1 MNTYRKYSKYAKCF
15 WLMTAIATM
24 MCASSCE
31 DFLTR
36 IPQENLSVDSYF
48 KSDGDFK
55 LYADGLYPSFTDQA
69 SSIWLDFRSD
79 IIGVWSSKSGNRSY
93 AELHN
98 GSMTPSSGAAGMYW
112 NWSSIRSAYV
122 LLENI
127 DNIEL
132 SAASKNLYTGT
143 AYYLLAYRYF
153 VMFRA
158 YENVPIVRQV
168 LKIEEADVP
177 SSPKEEVF
185 AEALSHINRAIELLP
200 SLGPTERERGRLTKL
215 VALTLKT
222 DMLLYAAGYYNEAL
236 SGAGFNDAATAAQA
250 MMTEAR
256 NKGYRL
262 SNDYNSLFIAARQ
275 ADAEP
280 QKEIVFEW
288 VRLLDVATTSF
299 CRTNFGPLRPY
310 SNSGYGDFALT
321 QECVDMFE
329 CTDGLHISKSPLY
342 NPENPFDSRDPRLEL
357 TTIYPGRI
365 CTAQDGAQWVGNT
378 LSNWYYDSNGNKT
391 EVNDVNYMKTEL
403 SAIDKAPTGYINIK
417 YWDRYQG
424 TGGGYTSY
432 INYRYGEL
440 LLMYAEAMNE
450 AHGASNDVRNALT
463 ELRARAGMPAVT
475 AATNPTTESLRT
487 LIRNER
493 VVELACEGKRY
504 WDLKRWRL
512 LEELLNKPQHSIAIA
527 KTFNPDGSAASYLD
541 KLTIPVS
548 VDGSKTEEFEIP
560 SGATGGEVVNTPKFL
575 GGKFW
580 VWPIPESAI
589 NASPGKA
596 LKQHPLWE

>member
-1 MNTYRKYSKYAKCF
+1 MNTYKKYAKYI
-15 WLMTAIATM
+15 WLLAITAMISMT
-24 MCASSCE
+24 SCE

-36 IPQENLSVDSYF
+36 IPQNNLSVDSYF

-55 LYADGLYPSFTDQA
+55 LYADGLYSSFTDQA
-69 SSIWLDFRSD
+69 GSMWFDFRSD
-79 IIGVWSSKSGNRSY
+79 IIAVWSSKSGNRSY
-93 AELHN
+93 ADLHN
-98 GSMTPSSGAAGMYW
+98 GSMSPSTSAPGMYW
-112 NWSSIRSAYV
+112 NWSSIRSAYI

-132 SAASKNLYTGT
+132 NAANKNLYMGT

-153 VMFRA
+153 MMFRA
-158 YENVPIVRQV
+158 YESVPVVGKV
-168 LKIEEADVP
+168 LEISESDIP

-185 AEALSHINRAIELLP
+185 AEALSHINKAIELLP

-222 DMLLYAAGYYNEAL
+222 DMLLYTAGYYSEAI
-236 SGAGFNDAATAAQA
+236 SGAKFSDAATAAQA
-250 MMTEAR
+250 MIAEAR

-262 SNDYNSLFIAARQ
+262 SNDYNSLFIASQQ
-275 ADAEP
+275 AGSEP
-280 QKEIVFEW
+280 QKEIVYEW
-288 VRLLDVATTSF
+288 VRLEDIATAGY
-299 CRTNFGPLRPY
+299 CYTNFGPHYPY
-310 SNSGYGDFALT
+310 SSRGYGDFSFT

-329 CTDGLHISKSPLY
+329 CTDGLPISKSSLY
-342 NPENPFDSRDPRLEL
+342 NPEKPFDNRDPRFEL

-365 CTAQDGAQWVGNT
+365 CTGQDGSRWRANT
-378 LSNWYYDSNGNKT
+378 LTEFHYDNDGNKT
-391 EVNDVNYMKTEL
+391 NIDNQNYLKTL
-403 SAIDKAPTGYINIK
+403 TSAIDRSPTGYINIK
-417 YWDRYQG
+417 YWDRY
-424 TGGGYTSY
+424 TGSGGAYTSY

-450 AHGASNDVRNALT
+450 AHGASDEVRNALT
-463 ELRARAGMPAVT
+463 ELRARVGMPAVT

-504 WDLKRWRL
+504 WDLKRWHL
-512 LEELLNKPQHSIAIA
+512 LEERLTKPQYSIAIA
-527 KTFNPDGSAASYLD
+527 KTFNADGTAASWLD
-541 KLTIPVS
+541 KLTVPVS
-548 VDGSKTEEFEIP
+548 LDGSKTEEFEIP
-560 SGATGGEVVNTPKFL
+560 NGANGGELVNTPVFQ

-580 VWPIPESAI
+580 VWPIPQSAI
-589 NASPGKA
+589 NASPNKA